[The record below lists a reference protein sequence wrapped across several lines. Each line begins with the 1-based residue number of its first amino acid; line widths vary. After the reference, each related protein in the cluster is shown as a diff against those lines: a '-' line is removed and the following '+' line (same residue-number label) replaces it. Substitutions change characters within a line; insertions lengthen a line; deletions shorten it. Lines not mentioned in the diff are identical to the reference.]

1 MKFNISEAEAW
12 EFGALGIHNPRIS
25 PLKPYF
31 DLLERTEGLEG
42 DVLELGVARG
52 ASIITTGLI
61 LESLGSD
68 RKVVGIDT
76 FSGFPNF
83 STLDDVSMF
92 DSMYQEDMISY
103 QHLERVK
110 RNLILIQIRG
120 SSLQP
125 NQLSTSG
132 DFSSTSLNMVQ
143 SKIDSLNLSHRVSL
157 RVADL
162 SRSEEWLHP
171 EQKFSLVLFDLDLY
185 QPYAKQLPSIFS
197 SLVDDGFI
205 YLDEYYSL
213 KFPGP
218 RLAVRDFVAERSG
231 AKLIKLSEWLDFE
244 RWAITK
250 PKQ

>member
-25 PLKPYF
+25 LLKPYF

-185 QPYAKQLPSIFS
+185 QPYAKQLPSTFS
-197 SLVDDGFI
+197 SLVADGFI